1 MLYQVQVK
9 KKSFTYF
16 CLLCRE
22 FALPWVDLDL
32 KDGKDHHKGSRNK
45 SKSGGHRSSISSLGK
60 NYEVRAGNGQ
70 KVMGN

>member
-1 MLYQVQVK
+1 M
-9 KKSFTYF
+9 
-16 CLLCRE
+16 
-22 FALPWVDLDL
+22 DLDL